1 MPAADRSSSD
11 DIVKQVR
18 ELSDAVAV
26 DISGDVDL
34 HRSPALRETLA
45 KLIDANPARLVLNLS
60 EVGYMDSSGVATLVE
75 ALQRIQRKQGRLLL
89 HSLSPRVQSIFEIA
103 RLESIFEIYPS
114 EDEALRA

>member
-1 MPAADRSSSD
+1 MVPAESNAS
-11 DIVKQVR
+11 DIVKQIR
-18 ELSDAVAV
+18 RLTDGVAV

-45 KLIDANPARLVLNLS
+45 KLINENPDRLILNLT

-75 ALQRIQRKQGRLLL
+75 ALQRIQRKQGRLQL
-89 HSLSPRVQSIFEIA
+89 HSLTPRVMSIFEIA

-114 EDEALRA
+114 EDEALRS

>member
-1 MPAADRSSSD
+1 MPPADHNSTD
-11 DIVKQVR
+11 VVKQIR
-18 ELSDAVAV
+18 ELSAAVAV

-34 HRSPALRETLA
+34 HRSPALRETLT
-45 KLIDANPARLVLNLS
+45 KLIDANPGRLVLNLS

>member
-1 MPAADRSSSD
+1 MPPADKSD
-11 DIVKQVR
+11 SDVVKQIR
-18 ELSDAVAV
+18 QLSEGVVV

-45 KLIDANPARLVLNLS
+45 KLIDETPGRLVLNLK

-103 RLESIFEIYPS
+103 RLESIFEIYQS

>member
-1 MPAADRSSSD
+1 MPASERSSSD

-18 ELSDAVAV
+18 ELSEAVAV

-45 KLIDANPARLVLNLS
+45 KLIDQNPGRLVLNLT

-89 HSLSPRVQSIFEIA
+89 HSLNPRVQSIFEIA

>member
-1 MPAADRSSSD
+1 MPPADKSSS

-18 ELSDAVAV
+18 HLSQAVAV
-26 DISGDVDL
+26 DLSGDVDL

-45 KLIDANPARLVLNLS
+45 KLIDENPERLVLNLA

-89 HSLSPRVQSIFEIA
+89 HSLNPRVQSIFEIA

>member
-1 MPAADRSSSD
+1 MASAERNGSE
-11 DIVKQVR
+11 IVKQIR
-18 ELSDAVAV
+18 RLANAVAM

-34 HRSPALRETLA
+34 HRSPALREALA
-45 KLIDANPARLVLNLS
+45 KLINENPDRLILNLT

-75 ALQRIQRKQGRLLL
+75 ALQRIQRKQGRLQL
-89 HSLSPRVQSIFEIA
+89 HSLTPRVMSIFEIA

>member
-1 MPAADRSSSD
+1 MPPADRSSSNV
-11 DIVKQVR
+11 VKQVR
-18 ELSDAVAV
+18 HLSQAVAV
-26 DISGDVDL
+26 DLSGDVDL

-45 KLIDANPARLVLNLS
+45 KLIDENPERLVLNLM

-89 HSLSPRVQSIFEIA
+89 HSLNPRVQSIFEIA